1 MTSWKRDPRAPWKG
15 TDEFLW
21 GSMSGMLVVR
31 SEMCRQ
37 EERKHV
43 DVAEGETDQQKQ
55 RLSNTVWSKKGL
67 GGGSSRKQASKD
79 AGRTTTDTPSL
90 AALTKGFLGR
100 VLV

>member
-1 MTSWKRDPRAPWKG
+1 MTSWKRDPGAPWKG
-15 TDEFLW
+15 TNESLQV
-21 GSMSGMLVVR
+21 SVSGMLIVR
-31 SEMCRQ
+31 TEMCRQ

-55 RLSNTVWSKKGL
+55 RLSNTVWRKKSP
-67 GGGSSRKQASKD
+67 GGGSSRKQAWKD